1 MVVYLLLNIGYY
13 LIPVDLTFAPVT
25 ISSIISSMV
34 HRARVAVAIK
44 LGLGLGFGFG
54 CALGIVMGRVLI
66 KRIWLV

>member
-44 LGLGLGFGFG
+44 LGLGLGFG